1 MTESQAALSERG
13 RGQVEGAGPGR
24 RLRLRRAARQD
35 SARQDSARQD
45 SARQDSA
52 RQDGASWRESAACRF
67 LETDLFFPIGKTG
80 LAVAEIQRAKAVC
93 AACPVREPCLT
104 FALDTH
110 QGYGIWGGYD
120 EDERRVMLRQRRKA

>member
-1 MTESQAALSERG
+1 MTVDGEQ
-13 RGQVEGAGPGR
+13 
-24 RLRLRRAARQD
+24 RLRDRRA
-35 SARQDSARQD
+35 ARQD

-80 LAVAEIQRAKAVC
+80 LAVAEIERAKTVC
-93 AACPVREPCLT
+93 ADCPVRQPCLT

-120 EDERRVMLRQRRKA
+120 EDERRVMLRQRRNA

>member
-1 MTESQAALSERG
+1 MTVDDQ
-13 RGQVEGAGPGR
+13 Q

-35 SARQDSARQD
+35 PARRDSGRRDSGRQDSG
-45 SARQDSA
+45 

-93 AACPVREPCLT
+93 ASCPVRQPCLT

-110 QGYGIWGGYD
+110 QSHVARG
-120 EDERRVMLRQRRKA
+120 RRPAGKMLRG

>member
-1 MTESQAALSERG
+1 MTVDGEQ
-13 RGQVEGAGPGR
+13 
-24 RLRLRRAARQD
+24 RLRPRRPVQGRLLLA
-35 SARQDSARQD
+35 
-45 SARQDSA
+45 
-52 RQDGASWRESAACRF
+52 ESAACRS

-80 LAVAEIQRAKAVC
+80 RAVEEIQRAKAVC
-93 AACPVREPCLT
+93 ASCPVRQPCLT

>member
-1 MTESQAALSERG
+1 MAAVTGE
-13 RGQVEGAGPGR
+13 Q
-24 RLRLRRAARQD
+24 RLRRWPGVRQD
-35 SARQDSARQD
+35 SGRQDSGRQD
-45 SARQDSA
+45 SGRQDSGRQDSG

-93 AACPVREPCLT
+93 ASCPVRQPCLA

-120 EDERRVMLRQRRKA
+120 EDERRVLLRQRRKT

>member
-1 MTESQAALSERG
+1 VTVDGEQ
-13 RGQVEGAGPGR
+13 
-24 RLRLRRAARQD
+24 RLRPRSAARQY
-35 SARQDSARQD
+35 
-45 SARQDSA
+45 
-52 RQDGASWRESAACRF
+52 GASWRESAACRF

-80 LAVAEIQRAKAVC
+80 LAIAEIQQAKAVC
-93 AACPVREPCLT
+93 ASCPVRQPCLT

>member
-1 MTESQAALSERG
+1 MTES
-13 RGQVEGAGPGR
+13 
-24 RLRLRRAARQD
+24 RAARQD
-35 SARQDSARQD
+35 SVRQGSARQG
-45 SARQDSA
+45 SARQG
-52 RQDGASWRESAACRF
+52 GASWRESAACRF

-93 AACPVREPCLT
+93 ADCPVRQACLT

-120 EDERRVMLRQRRKA
+120 EDERRVMLRQRRNA